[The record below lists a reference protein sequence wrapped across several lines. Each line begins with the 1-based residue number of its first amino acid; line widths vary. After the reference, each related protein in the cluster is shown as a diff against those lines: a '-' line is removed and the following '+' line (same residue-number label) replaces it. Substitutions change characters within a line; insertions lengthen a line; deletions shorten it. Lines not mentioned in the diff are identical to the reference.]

1 MANIIFITSKYWPSP
16 DANGICVQQIVNQ
29 LKSEGHQIIC
39 ICVQED
45 GQLKHEFF
53 EGVEIFRV
61 KKTLYSIMLEKERES
76 GKKSFYM
83 TLLTLLRRILSL
95 VFIPIF
101 PNTEPYR
108 TRKIY
113 RIVESIAH
121 EKPID
126 CVIGVFRPFEGVAV
140 AQRIKKKYP
149 KITCGGYYLDIMKGA
164 TIPNIFPK
172 KMYSKLCDG
181 RELKI
186 FNSLDFILMAEAG
199 KIIYEKPYFKSVKEK
214 INYIN
219 FPVFRNIGKEVQQR
233 IDYDKEYYNI
243 VYAGYLDRTYRNPT
257 FIFKVIQN
265 LYKKGCKIKLHLYG
279 RNNCIDIINEY
290 CQNNSDNFYY
300 YGTVDSDKA
309 KEAILSADAVL
320 NISNKTANIVPS
332 KIFELCSSCKPII
345 NVVTN
350 ADDVSLEHFS
360 YYPIVCFVEEY
371 KGDIEKET
379 EKLLDF
385 LDHSKDCYLSYDE
398 IEPLYYSSTP
408 IATTKIINKCI
419 FEKSDE

>member
-1 MANIIFITSKYWPSP
+1 MSNIIFITSKYWPSP
-16 DANGICVQQIVNQ
+16 DANGICVQQIVKQ

-39 ICVQED
+39 ICVKED
-45 GQLKHEFF
+45 GQLKHDFF
-53 EGVEIFRV
+53 EGIEIFRV
-61 KKTLYSIMLEKERES
+61 KKTLYATMIEKEKET
-76 GKKSFYM
+76 GKKSIAM
-83 TLLTLLRRILSL
+83 ILLTLLRRILSL
-95 VFIPIF
+95 AFLPIF

-113 RIVESIAH
+113 RAVELIVQQKS
-121 EKPID
+121 ID

-140 AQRIKKKYP
+140 AQKIRRKYP
-149 KITCGGYYLDIMKGA
+149 KIICGGYYLDIMKGA
-164 TIPNIFPK
+164 NIPKIFPK
-172 KMYSKLCDG
+172 KMYSKLCDV

-219 FPVFRNIGKEVQQR
+219 FPVFRNIGNEIHQR
-233 IDYDKEYYNI
+233 IEYDKKYYNI

-265 LYKKGCKIKLHLYG
+265 LNKKGCKIKLHLYG

-290 CQNNSDNFYY
+290 IQNNPDNFCY

-320 NISNKTANIVPS
+320 NISNKTNSIVPS
-332 KIFELCSSCKPII
+332 KVFELFSSCKPII

-350 ADDVSLEHFS
+350 PCDVSLDYFN
-360 YYPIVCFVEEY
+360 YYPTVSIIEEY
-371 KGDIEKET
+371 KGDIEMEMK
-379 EKLLDF
+379 KLWDF
-385 LDHSKDCYLSYDE
+385 LYLSKNCTISYDE
-398 IEPLYYSSTP
+398 IESLYYSSTP
-408 IATTKIINKCI
+408 TATINIINKCI
-419 FEKSDE
+419 HDKRKS